1 MNAAVAAPTRLA
13 VERPEINWPGYISW
27 TIGMILVVVLLYWL
41 MRRAWQRRGEAQGDL
56 PPLPQVPAAT
66 GVVHLAATGRYHG
79 STTAGQWLDRI
90 IARGLG
96 TRSRA
101 DLSLTDEGLLVDRPG
116 ASSFFVP
123 TARLHGARLDKAI
136 AGKVLTEGGLL
147 VITWEHG
154 GRQLDS
160 GFRFDQAGEHPAWV
174 EAINAASV
182 ATTGTPAATSSA
194 DTSRA
199 GDGAAL
205 PHHQEGAS

>member
-1 MNAAVAAPTRLA
+1 MTDLTSAAAPALLA

-27 TIGMILVVVLLYWL
+27 TVGMILVVVLLYWL

-56 PPLPQVPAAT
+56 PPLPQAPAET
-66 GVVHLAATGRYHG
+66 GAVHLTATGRYHG

-101 DLSLTDEGLLVDRPG
+101 DLSLTDEGLLVERPA
-116 ASSFFVP
+116 ASTFFVP
-123 TARLHGARLDKAI
+123 TARLRGARLDKAI

-154 GRQLDS
+154 GRRLDS
-160 GFRFDQAGEHPAWV
+160 GFRFDQAGEHPTWV
-174 EAINAASV
+174 EAVNAASA
-182 ATTGTPAATSSA
+182 ATTDGTPA

-205 PHHQEGAS
+205 PHHQEGAP